1 MNENKLG
8 IPQFGRSHWTELGS
22 SSQRE
27 RKKKTASFTFAAQQG
42 AVKSRDISRVQSSQ
56 GVSDDLWCKPY
67 KKKRKNIYDI
77 FGYFFLS
84 LCYHSVTNSFYQF
97 FLPMTFWPL
106 IYHWKTSLKN
116 WRIWKISFST
126 KCLYFPTFRVEYLSI
141 FFFSVG
147 PSYKASYKTSVFC
160 FRTHSAF

>member
-1 MNENKLG
+1 MTQNSFRWIRWMEFRLYPQICTNFLVHFKSDMKRDSNLFFGINENKLE

-67 KKKRKNIYDI
+67 KKRKNIYDI

-84 LCYHSVTNSFYQF
+84 LCYHSVTNSFYQSF
-97 FLPMTFWPL
+97 MPMIFWPL
-106 IYHWKTSLKN
+106 VYHWKTSLKN
-116 WRIWKISFST
+116 
-126 KCLYFPTFRVEYLSI
+126 
-141 FFFSVG
+141 
-147 PSYKASYKTSVFC
+147 
-160 FRTHSAF
+160 